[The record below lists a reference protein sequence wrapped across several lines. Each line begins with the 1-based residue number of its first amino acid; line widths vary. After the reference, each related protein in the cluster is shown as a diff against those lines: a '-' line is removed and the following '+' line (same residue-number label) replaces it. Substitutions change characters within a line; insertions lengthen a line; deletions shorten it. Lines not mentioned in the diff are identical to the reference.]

1 MEVLNTTGEGE
12 QTPTPKKA
20 NSSSISSTKDASE
33 RAASNSTG
41 PRLQKNMP
49 DKEGKSITAV
59 PNYDSKK
66 IKMQP
71 ERSNN
76 SKEKKHH
83 LLREG
88 NESSKAKIAFDT
100 ISATKYKQHE
110 IKHKEDI
117 QQKEHVKFAPQ
128 LSSPSSVLDASLY
141 QDELPLSPLSVSSLS
156 KEDENIPS
164 DQNLNTIHH
173 HVNLQSSPSSLKTA
187 SQKSEKIDPIV
198 HKSMAF
204 QRSNDETP
212 PADEIPLFPG
222 INEQDGKYIAEML
235 APNILGKE
243 PYMNTTRQAIKPEEP
258 FETMPKDSRQMLH
271 KLLVFALV
279 NEILARKKENLSPC
293 SQHIQHKKTRAQHL
307 FKELC
312 SEIKCLQSSRDRSL
326 LNENPIATTD
336 LLQRSKAWDG
346 FGREVPVVVSEIE
359 RLIYTDMI
367 NEIVTSAPENLQETK
382 KKNHRKQ
389 IVT

>member
-1 MEVLNTTGEGE
+1 
-12 QTPTPKKA
+12 
-20 NSSSISSTKDASE
+20 
-33 RAASNSTG
+33 
-41 PRLQKNMP
+41 MP

-71 ERSNN
+71 GNGQPSEIISRGRIRIKPSNVQYNGHQNLAVRLHDQIERSNN

-235 APNILGKE
+235 ASNILGKE
-243 PYMNTTRQAIKPEEP
+243 PYMHTTRQAIKPEEP

-271 KLLVFALV
+271 KLLVFDLV